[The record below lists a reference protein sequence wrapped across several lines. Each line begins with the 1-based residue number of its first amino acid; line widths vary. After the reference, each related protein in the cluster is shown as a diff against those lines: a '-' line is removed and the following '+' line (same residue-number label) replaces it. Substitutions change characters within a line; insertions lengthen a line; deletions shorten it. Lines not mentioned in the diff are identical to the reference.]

1 MMGNT
6 LKKTILEHGQ
16 YRDVQYI
23 NKDGTSEGKRC
34 LVVPAKVVEP
44 LLKKGK

>member
-1 MMGNT
+1 MENKLKDT
-6 LKKTILEHGQ
+6 LIKQGQ

-34 LVVPAKVVEP
+34 LIVPAKAIEP
-44 LLKKGK
+44 FLKVKQ